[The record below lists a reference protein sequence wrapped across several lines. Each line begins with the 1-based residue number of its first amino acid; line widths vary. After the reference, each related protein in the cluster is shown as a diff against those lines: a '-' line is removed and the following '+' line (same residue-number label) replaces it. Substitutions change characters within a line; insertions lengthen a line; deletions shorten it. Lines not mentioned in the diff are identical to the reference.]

1 MMTDSR
7 TRFAAAAEHYDQ
19 HRPSYPAEL
28 IDWIIATTGVR
39 PPAPIADIGCG
50 TGIATRLLAAR
61 GFDTVGVEPS
71 EEMLAVAREAGG
83 GARYVRGEAAA
94 TTLPDAS
101 VDLVTAAQ
109 CFHWFAIAPTLREL
123 RRVLRPGGWC
133 SAFWNLRAPVPFM
146 DGYYD
151 LIHRFSSEYEV
162 LERQELAPDALRVA
176 KGVASRREAQFANRQ
191 TLDHAGLL
199 GRAYSSS
206 CVTLGVKD
214 KPAFER
220 SLSQLFSE
228 HEVGGTIELQ
238 YRTVALCWT
247 IENP

>member
-1 MMTDSR
+1 MMIDSR
-7 TRFAAAAEHYDQ
+7 ARFAASAEHYDQ
-19 HRPSYPAEL
+19 YRPSYPPEL
-28 IDWIIATTGVR
+28 IDWIVATTGIRV
-39 PPAPIADIGCG
+39 PARVADIGCG

-83 GARYVRGEAAA
+83 RARYVRGEAAA
-94 TTLPDAS
+94 TTLPDGS

-109 CFHWFAIAPTLREL
+109 CFHWFTITPTLLEL

-133 SAFWNLRAPVPFM
+133 CAFWNLRAPVPFM

-151 LIHRFSSEYEV
+151 LIRTHSSEFEV

-176 KGVASRREAQFANRQ
+176 KGVESRREAQFANRQ

-206 CVTLGVKD
+206 CVKLGVKD
-214 KPAFER
+214 KAGFER
-220 SLSQLFSE
+220 ALSELFSR

-247 IENP
+247 IGNP